1 MIIVIIRPS
10 SPTTQSRHG
19 RTLHDRIFKEFL
31 HRFLPDFLH
40 LFFPAE
46 AARLDFT
53 TLTFLDQELVVNLPG
68 QSLRITDVVAE
79 TATLE
84 GEGEVIIIH
93 VEVEG
98 RDRRG
103 LPQRMFEYYS
113 LLPLALVL
121 LPHAG
126 GLTWSEKREREGE
139 LRGELRGEIK
149 GKTEVLL
156 RLLRHKFGRLPE
168 AFVERLQAIDDT
180 AILDELSDQV
190 LTAVTL
196 DDITLPD

>member
-1 MIIVIIRPS
+1 M
-10 SPTTQSRHG
+10 TTEIPDGHG

-46 AARLDFT
+46 AARLDFA

-113 LLPLALVL
+113 LLRLLRQKRVLPLALVL
-121 LPHAG
+121 LPPCWRPDLAG
-126 GLTWSEKREREGE
+126 VPGN
-139 LRGELRGEIK
+139 
-149 GKTEVLL
+149 V
-156 RLLRHKFGRLPE
+156 P
-168 AFVERLQAIDDT
+168 
-180 AILDELSDQV
+180 
-190 LTAVTL
+190 
-196 DDITLPD
+196 